1 MSKHKASGA
10 SRLRNIG
17 RAGAVVAGGALAL
30 SALAGTASAAEGYGD
45 SGYGDSGSG
54 SGTSTTPST
63 PSTPKST
70 SLTPTTPVDG
80 FVYHWGKYHYGEENF
95 AGDEVKRITTDPG
108 KYVDIHLDM
117 VKMMLGQTPEGD
129 MGMGNSGY

>member
-1 MSKHKASGA
+1 MSNHQAPRT

-17 RAGAVVAGGALAL
+17 RASAVLAGGALAL
-30 SALAGTASAAEGYGD
+30 SALAGTASAAEGHDD
-45 SGYGDSGSG
+45 SGYGDTGSE
-54 SGTSTTPST
+54 
-63 PSTPKST
+63 STPKST
-70 SLTPTTPVDG
+70 SFTPTTPVDG

-117 VKMMLGQTPEGD
+117 VKMMLGQMPEGD
-129 MGMGNSGY
+129 MGMGSSGY

>member
-30 SALAGTASAAEGYGD
+30 SALAGTASAAEYGD
-45 SGYGDSGSG
+45 SGHGDSGTDSA
-54 SGTSTTPST
+54 TA
-63 PSTPKST
+63 TPKST

-117 VKMMLGQTPEGD
+117 VKMMLGQSPEGD

>member
-1 MSKHKASGA
+1 MSNHKAPRA

-17 RAGAVVAGGALAL
+17 RASAVLAGGALAL

-45 SGYGDSGSG
+45 AGHDSGSD
-54 SGTSTTPST
+54 SGTT
-63 PSTPKST
+63 TPKST
-70 SLTPTTPVDG
+70 AFTPTTPIDG
-80 FVYHWGKYHYGEENF
+80 FVYHWGTYHYGEQNF

-129 MGMGNSGY
+129 MNMGSSGY

>member
-1 MSKHKASGA
+1 MSKHRASGA

-30 SALAGTASAAEGYGD
+30 SGIMAGTASAAEGYGGAGHD
-45 SGYGDSGSG
+45 DSGSG
-54 SGTSTTPST
+54 SGTST
-63 PSTPKST
+63 PKST
-70 SLTPTTPVDG
+70 SFTPTTPVDG
-80 FVYHWGKYHYGEENF
+80 FVYHWGTYHYGEQNF

-117 VKMMLGQTPEGD
+117 VKMMTGQTPEGD
-129 MGMGNSGY
+129 MGGMGSSGY

>member
-1 MSKHKASGA
+1 MSKHNASGA

-45 SGYGDSGSG
+45 SGHGDSGSG
-54 SGTSTTPST
+54 SGTT
-63 PSTPKST
+63 TPKST
-70 SLTPTTPVDG
+70 SFTPTTPVDG

-117 VKMMLGQTPEGD
+117 VKMMLGQMPEGD

>member
-30 SALAGTASAAEGYGD
+30 SALAGTASAAEYGD
-45 SGYGDSGSG
+45 SGHGDSGTDSA
-54 SGTSTTPST
+54 TA
-63 PSTPKST
+63 TPKST
-70 SLTPTTPVDG
+70 SFTPTTPVDG

-117 VKMMLGQTPEGD
+117 VKMMLGQTPEGSMD
-129 MGMGNSGY
+129 MGNSGY

>member
-30 SALAGTASAAEGYGD
+30 SALAGTASAAEGHGD
-45 SGYGDSGSG
+45 SGYGDSGSE
-54 SGTSTTPST
+54 SAT
-63 PSTPKST
+63 STPKST
-70 SLTPTTPVDG
+70 SFTPTTPVDG
-80 FVYHWGKYHYGEENF
+80 FVYHWGKYHYGEEDF
-95 AGDEVKRITTDPG
+95 AGNEVKRITSDPG

-117 VKMMLGQTPEGD
+117 VKMMLGQMPEGD
-129 MGMGNSGY
+129 MDMGNSDY

>member
-1 MSKHKASGA
+1 MSKHRTSGS

-17 RAGAVVAGGALAL
+17 RAGAVVAGGALAI
-30 SALAGTASAAEGYGD
+30 SGIMTGTASAAEGYGD
-45 SGYGDSGSG
+45 TGHDSTASSGS
-54 SGTSTTPST
+54 TA
-63 PSTPKST
+63 PKST
-70 SLTPTTPVDG
+70 AFTPTTPVDG

-117 VKMMLGQTPEGD
+117 VKMMAGLTPEGD
-129 MGMGNSGY
+129 MGTGPSGY